1 MNNRYLSFDFNITKN
16 KKISLNLKKAKLAET
31 NINPN
36 TNINILKYLTELEKN
51 NTIQTKRKSNL
62 KKLPS
67 LNYNLLTFS
76 QKHLNKSVNLNTI
89 NISNNDDG
97 CFLTSLDLEKKEY
110 SSSKDIKKNE
120 QKDIKNKIKERLY
133 GINRNNWNYKNK
145 YNLATIIKDIKK
157 KNSPYV
163 SNTEGNYY
171 NEILAYDN
179 KNMKEILDINNIINS
194 HLKNKEWDLSLR
206 EEKYNDYKERKKEVC
221 VNNNIIKLI
230 KRERE
235 QIINRYKKYS
245 FDFSNQIKTVNE
257 GEQIFEKIIQDQ
269 KRNNKILEDNY
280 YKLKNDNKILIY
292 LRENYKDQV
301 RKTEYEILKKIY
313 EIDELRLYAKFV
325 NHIYGYDISLFDKSI
340 LDKDYSKNPV
350 GTDALIK
357 NVLNTFKSYLNNEKN
372 DTIDKIDPDIVLNE
386 IILIEN
392 RILMNLKVRD
402 QEYEDL
408 KKYKLNNKNILNN
421 IESRKLE
428 LENEYNIIKKEID
441 DIILK
446 TTLNLNEDL
455 FLISKDLNIFIL
467 EFLSGDK
474 KLIKKYKGNLNLFE
488 ISDLAQ
494 KSMEL
499 ILEKESMLDKYLAIM
514 EKCDKEDKNLFSSLL
529 NKRKV
534 EIIKEKTTQAKKNVE
549 RKQFLNKVEI
559 RKNSD
564 KIYFINRKAQP
575 NLPKKKKKV
584 IKIPPEI
591 ILQQENKEM
600 ISYE

>member
-1 MNNRYLSFDFNITKN
+1 MNNRYLSFDFDKTKN
-16 KKISLNLKKAKLAET
+16 KKISLNLKKSNPVES

-245 FDFSNQIKTVNE
+245 YDFSNQIKTVNE

-292 LRENYKDQV
+292 LRESYKDQV

-340 LDKDYSKNPV
+340 LDKDYSKNPL

-357 NVLNTFKSYLNNEKN
+357 NVLSTFKSYLNNEKN

-494 KSMEL
+494 KSREL
-499 ILEKESMLDKYLAIM
+499 ILEKESMLDKYLAVL
-514 EKCDKEDKNLFSSLL
+514 EKYDKEDKNLFSTLL

>member
-292 LRENYKDQV
+292 LRESYKDQV

-340 LDKDYSKNPV
+340 LDKDYSKNPL

-357 NVLNTFKSYLNNEKN
+357 NVLSTFKSYLNNEKN

-591 ILQQENKEM
+591 IIQQENKEM

>member
-292 LRENYKDQV
+292 LRESYKDQV

-340 LDKDYSKNPV
+340 LDKDYSKNPL

-357 NVLNTFKSYLNNEKN
+357 NVLSTFKSYLNNEKN

>member
-1 MNNRYLSFDFNITKN
+1 MNNRYLSFDFDKTKN
-16 KKISLNLKKAKLAET
+16 KKISLNLKKSNPVES

-157 KNSPYV
+157 KNSPFV

-221 VNNNIIKLI
+221 VKNNIIKLI
-230 KRERE
+230 KREHE

-245 FDFSNQIKTVNE
+245 DDFSNQIKTVNE

>member
-292 LRENYKDQV
+292 LRESYKDQV

-340 LDKDYSKNPV
+340 LDKDYSKNPL

-357 NVLNTFKSYLNNEKN
+357 NVLSTFKSYLNNEKN

-499 ILEKESMLDKYLAIM
+499 ILEKESMLDKYLAVL
-514 EKCDKEDKNLFSSLL
+514 EKYDKEDKNLFSSLL

>member
-1 MNNRYLSFDFNITKN
+1 MNNRYLSFDFDKTKN
-16 KKISLNLKKAKLAET
+16 KKISLNLKKSNPVES

-133 GINRNNWNYKNK
+133 GINRNNWSYKNK

-245 FDFSNQIKTVNE
+245 YDFSNQIKAVNE

>member
-245 FDFSNQIKTVNE
+245 YDFSNQIKTVNE

-292 LRENYKDQV
+292 LRESYKDQV

-340 LDKDYSKNPV
+340 LDKDYSKNPL

-357 NVLNTFKSYLNNEKN
+357 NVLSTFKSYLNNEKN